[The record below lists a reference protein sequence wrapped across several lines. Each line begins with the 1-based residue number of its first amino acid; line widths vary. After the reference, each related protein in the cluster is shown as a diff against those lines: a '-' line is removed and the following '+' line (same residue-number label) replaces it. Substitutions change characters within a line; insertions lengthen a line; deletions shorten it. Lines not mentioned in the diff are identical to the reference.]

1 MTKSL
6 FAIACIF
13 LFSCGTKYANILE
26 VKPASPEI
34 TETQFYVYE
43 NETVRITYAFWSKQ
57 GQMAYTVYNKLS
69 VPIYI
74 DWKKSSLVS
83 NGQKI
88 SYWRDEVKTS
98 SYLNGRLYSTAIS
111 ESSWA
116 GIFRGSY
123 SSQTIKPERIT
134 FLTPHSAI
142 TRLQNSLFN
151 YSSWEISKP
160 YLKTTLKKAY
170 DLGTMSASYN
180 SYETT
185 NTPLLFRNFLTIS
198 TTENFTTES
207 YIDNGF
213 YIANVYKVKTRDFQE
228 TPYYNK
234 ATKKTEY
241 ILTFS
246 NAKWFYIK

>member
-1 MTKSL
+1 MNKILSA
-6 FAIACIF
+6 AICIL
-13 LFSCGTKYANILE
+13 LFSCSKYANILE
-26 VKPASPEI
+26 VKPASSGI
-34 TETQFYVYE
+34 TETQFFVYE

-57 GQMAYTVYNKLS
+57 GQMAYTIYNKLS

-111 ESSWA
+111 ESSWS
-116 GIFRGSY
+116 GIFRGNY

-142 TRLQNSLFN
+142 TRLQNSLFP

-160 YLKTTLKKAY
+160 YLKTTLKKVY
-170 DLGTMSASYN
+170 NLGTMPASYN
-180 SYETT
+180 TYETT

-213 YIANVYKVKTRDFQE
+213 YISTVYRVKTSDFQE
-228 TPYYNK
+228 TPYYHK
-234 ATKKTEY
+234 DTKKTEY
-241 ILTFS
+241 TLTFL